1 MGNDDHVQCVFCQ
14 GIIGNWEDEDFP
26 MTEHRLLYPA
36 CPFIRGLDV
45 GNIPIQSS
53 PSSSLGVPGSS
64 LNATP
69 SPSRID
75 HSGLSDT
82 LMETM
87 GFDEVGIRPQRHS
100 NSGAEKGKK
109 NRNVD
114 FRAVHK
120 RPHHQFLRFLTLP
133 VPPIVFYLRPLRKF
147 CLNI

>member
-1 MGNDDHVQCVFCQ
+1 MGNDDHVQCVFCE

-53 PSSSLGVPGSS
+53 PSSSLGVPGAS

-100 NSGAEKGKK
+100 NSGAEKGK

-114 FRAVHK
+114 LANYVCE
-120 RPHHQFLRFLTLP
+120 
-133 VPPIVFYLRPLRKF
+133 I
-147 CLNI
+147 